1 MNKYHLTME
10 IGKIFKIVSV
20 HIAESI
26 YSVSP

>member
-1 MNKYHLTME
+1 ME